1 MTVTKGGTIILITHK
16 WCFLHQHVYKITCR
30 PNLNWFTKQHQNLSN
45 SNLQYLLVR
54 IYLAHLRDV
63 KQDLNRFLIPDF
75 EKAFGIYGN
84 TEYAWVFL
92 ITQFMRC
99 SLDCGV
105 RQITVKM
112 SCLNLA
118 INSSTEYH
126 PGEMFLPTCERLCQ
140 ITMETTETSLCH
152 TFITDYPLAGANLST
167 LQITTEHTVCVCVC
181 VCVCAKRREIIFLHN
196 VCHILINCGL
206 NRQHNRQ
213 KYVQYYAKIL

>member
-1 MTVTKGGTIILITHK
+1 MV
-16 WCFLHQHVYKITCR
+16 FLHQHVYKITCR

-75 EKAFGIYGN
+75 EMAFGIYGN
-84 TEYAWVFL
+84 NEYAWVFL

-181 VCVCAKRREIIFLHN
+181 VCVCEEERDYFPSQCLPHPYKL
-196 VCHILINCGL
+196 
-206 NRQHNRQ
+206 
-213 KYVQYYAKIL
+213 